1 MTNVHITIDAEC
13 SMGGAWTNP
22 GYEPVAPER
31 AVLGRV
37 GDTCYG
43 VPLIMDILEEH
54 GLRGT
59 FFIEVLAGPVVGE
72 RALAAAYESV
82 LARGHDAQLHAHP
95 VYRYYGQ
102 VRRGELAESAL
113 PPRMD
118 LIGSLPVDVQRELL
132 EEARALFVRYT
143 GKTPTAFRAGNY
155 GASAETLKVLD
166 EMGFTHDSS
175 FNAAYTNGMCLVSP
189 GTVTNTPWQV
199 GGLWEVP
206 VTSFR
211 TGSRLM
217 RKVKPLD
224 IAGVSFPEIR
234 RVLEQAERTGP
245 GTVTMVLH
253 SFSFLKRAD
262 VQFRRMKPDRL
273 VIGRF
278 RRLCRFLA
286 TERARFPV
294 RTFAG
299 AGEPRVG
306 VAEPK
311 LPALGTVLPAW
322 RRLVQGVNRFYWALA
337 DLVLRDLLPS
347 GLLETTAAAL

>member
-1 MTNVHITIDAEC
+1 MPNVHITIDAEC

-22 GYEPVAPER
+22 GYEPVGPER
-31 AVLGRV
+31 AVLGRLD
-37 GDTCYG
+37 GTCYG
-43 VPLIMDILEEH
+43 VPLIMDILEEN

-59 FFIEVLAGPVVGE
+59 FFTEVLAGPLVDE
-72 RALAAAYESV
+72 RALAQAYESV
-82 LARGHDAQLHAHP
+82 LERGHDAQLHAHP
-95 VYRYYGQ
+95 VYRYYAK
-102 VRRGELAESAL
+102 VRRGELSETAL

-132 EEARALFVRYT
+132 EEARDTFVRFT
-143 GKTPTAFRAGNY
+143 GRKPTAFRAGNY
-155 GASAETLKVLD
+155 GASLETLKVLD

-211 TGSRLM
+211 TGSLLM
-217 RKVKPLD
+217 SKVKPLD
-224 IAGVSFPEIR
+224 IAGVSFAEIR
-234 RVLEQAERTGP
+234 RVLEQAEQRGP

-273 VIGRF
+273 VIRRF

-286 TERARFPV
+286 AERARFPV

-299 AGEPRVG
+299 SGEPQVG
-306 VAEPK
+306 VPEPK
-311 LPALGTVLPAW
+311 LAALGTMLPAW
-322 RRLVQGVNRFYWALA
+322 RRLVQGVNRFYWGLA
-337 DLVLRDLLPS
+337 DLVVTDLLPS
-347 GLLETTAAAL
+347 GLLETTAAVL